1 MSEFKSEVKQ
11 IAASQTAVYAKI
23 SDLSNLESLKQRF
36 ADPEARK
43 ILAQQMGEE
52 KVEQVAQYIDNVT
65 FDADSITLG
74 GSPVGNVCLAI
85 VERDE
90 PKCVKMEGRG
100 TPIPLN
106 LWIQLLPNGDN
117 ASALRVVLR
126 AELNFFIKSMVSK
139 PLQQAVDG
147 IAEMLAHIPY

>member
-11 IAASQTAVYAKI
+11 IAAPQSAVYAKI
-23 SDLSNLESLKQRF
+23 SDLSNLDAFKEKF

-43 ILAQQMGEE
+43 AMAERFGED
-52 KVEQVAQYIDNVT
+52 KVEQIAQYIDSVT
-65 FDADSITLG
+65 FDADSITIG